1 MGDTTIKDTKLFS
14 ENMGV
19 PECIAALER
28 MPVRISDIIPLGGGG
43 FLVRFKYLSD
53 KKDAWVSQIAPF
65 YTEDTSGRLTNDE
78 YCRMISFIVALS
90 ASIED
95 FMAVEN

>member
-1 MGDTTIKDTKLFS
+1 MDADNLKLS
-14 ENMGV
+14 L
-19 PECIAALER
+19 PEWIAILER
-28 MPVRISDIIPLGGGG
+28 MPVRINDITSLGDGG
-43 FLVRFKYLSD
+43 FLVKFKYLSD

>member
-1 MGDTTIKDTKLFS
+1 MDADNLKLS
-14 ENMGV
+14 L
-19 PECIAALER
+19 PEWIATLER
-28 MPVRISDIIPLGGGG
+28 MPVRINDITSLGDGG
-43 FLVRFKYLSD
+43 FLVKFKYLSD